1 MNILLRKK
9 ALAWIFLRQIN
20 TIAQDD
26 FSICSLNIKSFYHGL
41 MLVRFFSPIF
51 RSLIFQTLTQ
61 ILFKMEQK
69 SKAKKLC
76 EKHVAK
82 LLLCLTAFA
91 WKANRVAFAGFVN
104 LRGKKYFTGHQIAK
118 TIPLFVLGKKFF
130 LVYFFFW
137 KSRSEGEFPRDQL
150 INVATCLFAFH

>member
-26 FSICSLNIKSFYHGL
+26 FNICSLNIKSFYYGL

-61 ILFKMEQK
+61 ILFKMKQK

-76 EKHVAK
+76 AKHVAK
-82 LLLCLTAFA
+82 LLPCLTAFA
-91 WKANRVAFAGFVN
+91 WKANRVAFVGFLN

-118 TIPLFVLGKKFF
+118 TIPLFVLRNFFFSGLFFF
-130 LVYFFFW
+130 LK
-137 KSRSEGEFPRDQL
+137 KSQWRGIS
-150 INVATCLFAFH
+150 